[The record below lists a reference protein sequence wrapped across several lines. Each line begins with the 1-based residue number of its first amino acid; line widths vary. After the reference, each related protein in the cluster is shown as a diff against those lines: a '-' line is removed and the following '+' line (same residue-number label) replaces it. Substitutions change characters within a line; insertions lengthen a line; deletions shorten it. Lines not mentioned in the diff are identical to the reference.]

1 MPENDEKKLS
11 KAQLMSRYYNEM
23 KKKVQNPEQVRQGLK
38 QKMKELDPEEL
49 KALLEQIEDM
59 PKPSEEDVSRAAEA
73 LGVEKKY
80 TGGKVGDKYYGG
92 GPVYPRPTKGS

>member
-1 MPENDEKKLS
+1 MAEKDEKKLS

-23 KKKVQNPEQVRQGLK
+23 KKKAPNPEQVRQGLSK
-38 QKMKELDPEEL
+38 NLSGIDPEEL
-49 KALLEQIEDM
+49 KALLKRLEEM
-59 PKPSEEDVSRAAEA
+59 PEPSEEDVSRAAEA

-92 GPVYPRPTKGS
+92 GPVYPRPTKDS